1 MNKGTVVYGGMNT
14 KMNLDI
20 VNDIDIVLYRLGLVF
35 PLIVC
40 MYVWPRPHNRTN
52 LGLVPRFKIL

>member
-1 MNKGTVVYGGMNT
+1 MYGGMNT